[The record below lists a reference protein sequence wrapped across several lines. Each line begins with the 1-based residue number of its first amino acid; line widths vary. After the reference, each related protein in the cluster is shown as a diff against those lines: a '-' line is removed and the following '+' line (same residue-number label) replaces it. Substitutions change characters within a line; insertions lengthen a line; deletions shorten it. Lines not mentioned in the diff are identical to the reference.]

1 VNPIQVG
8 FRSKNGVADVDQKLA
23 DAVIGRRQCLLEGLQ
38 TLIKGGHFCSVVKHH
53 LISSPIGHCVKAIMQ
68 WFPHCAQLDLCHTTF
83 GSFTRTKASS
93 QSSRA
98 KSSVYA
104 EVVSG
109 HFLFSMGVHA
119 KAARPAW
126 RH

>member
-1 VNPIQVG
+1 MTSDSHQG
-8 FRSKNGVADVDQKLA
+8 RSFLF
-23 DAVIGRRQCLLEGLQ
+23 
-38 TLIKGGHFCSVVKHH
+38 GGETPFDF
-53 LISSPIGHCVKAIMQ
+53 ISNCRCVKAIMQ

-83 GSFTRTKASS
+83 GSFTRTKVSS

-104 EVVSG
+104 ELVSG

-119 KAARPAW
+119 KAACPAW